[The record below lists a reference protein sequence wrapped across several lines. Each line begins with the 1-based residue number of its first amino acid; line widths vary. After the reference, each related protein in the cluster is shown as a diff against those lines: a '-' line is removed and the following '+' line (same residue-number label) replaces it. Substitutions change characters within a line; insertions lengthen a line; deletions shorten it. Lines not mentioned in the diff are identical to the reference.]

1 GVGPAAFVTD
11 ATGRHQ
17 PGQSH
22 EQRQESDRVAGAVA
36 GHDAPWDQPFTAP
49 AVRPRTMCRWNST
62 RTMTMGTAAM
72 TAPATGMFDCSMR
85 VVSPRSAIWIVPQL
99 SVSVMTARGHRYWLN
114 APMNEMT
121 VNDAITGRV
130 RGTAK
135 RNRNCRWLH
144 PSRR

>member
-1 GVGPAAFVTD
+1 GLGAHGVPQVDLHRGRRLLEGVDRAVGERDRLAAVAAVVTARLGGVGPAAFVTD

-72 TAPATGMFDCSMR
+72 TAPATGMFDCSM
-85 VVSPRSAIWIVPQL
+85 
-99 SVSVMTARGHRYWLN
+99 
-114 APMNEMT
+114 
-121 VNDAITGRV
+121 
-130 RGTAK
+130 
-135 RNRNCRWLH
+135 
-144 PSRR
+144 